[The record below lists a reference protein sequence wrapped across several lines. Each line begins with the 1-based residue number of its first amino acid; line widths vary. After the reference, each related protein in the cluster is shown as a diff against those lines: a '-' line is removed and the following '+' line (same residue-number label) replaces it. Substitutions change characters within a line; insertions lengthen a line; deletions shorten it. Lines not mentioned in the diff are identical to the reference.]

1 MVENQMLET
10 RLREWHDQQQKL
22 EHWEELFNIEN
33 STFTKKTKMQTYNVL
48 EASELLDISTR
59 AVQKRCFLN
68 KVRKKSNRYLI
79 TEEHIE
85 KWRAEI
91 KANEPTN
98 EPVRELEELGTRI
111 AELEAII
118 VDLRSELKQYD
129 ISDNQRIE
137 VFTNDEYHLLETR
150 LREWTNQQQKLE
162 QQEQLFNVEKL
173 GLKELLEHY
182 KNQFEYQKKQSEK
195 ILEMHQTL
203 IDTIQKQSTLALQR
217 NIIEAREKDVINK
230 DWTKKD

>member
-1 MVENQMLET
+1 
-10 RLREWHDQQQKL
+10 
-22 EHWEELFNIEN
+22 
-33 STFTKKTKMQTYNVL
+33 MQTYNVL
-48 EASELLDISTR
+48 EASKLLDISTR

-91 KANEPTN
+91 KANQQTN

-111 AELEAII
+111 RDLEAII
-118 VDLRSELKQYD
+118 VGLRAELKAYD
-129 ISDNQRIE
+129 VGEDERIE
-137 VFTNDEYHLLETR
+137 IFTNEEYEILETR
-150 LREWTNQQQKLE
+150 LREWTTQQQKLE
-162 QQEQLFNVEKL
+162 HQQQLFNVEKL

-182 KNQFEYQKKQSEK
+182 KNQFEYQKKQSNK

-203 IDTIQKQSTLALQR
+203 IDTIQKQSTLAIQR